1 MAAVKQRLG
10 RGLSALIS
18 GSADLSHMTTAKKV
32 MPSTPAV
39 PLKKKVG
46 SSKFVQSKPLKSL
59 PSKVISTKVA
69 PKKAVASKPT
79 PFKEAPEKSMN
90 PALSTPVVSVSE
102 PLLDKHNLYL
112 EIPLSK
118 VQPNPHQ
125 PRRHMRDE
133 ALQELAESIRSEG
146 LLQPIVVRR
155 VDGDVFELIA
165 GERRLRACKK
175 IGLSTIPARVLEVS
189 DASSAVLALI
199 ENLQRE
205 GLDPI
210 EEALGYSSLMSDFR
224 LTQESVA
231 ERVGK
236 SRPSIANALRLL
248 QLDKEIQAYI
258 GQGLLSS
265 GHAKVLLG
273 IEDAAYRLIVARKVI
288 EQGLSVREAEQEV
301 RRIKLIADATNAG
314 SMGKIPSSNATIE
327 LHSIEKRLSS
337 HLNTKVHIKHSPKK
351 GRVLIEYYGERD
363 LERLL
368 ERLGV

>member
-1 MAAVKQRLG
+1 MAAPVPQ
-10 RGLSALIS
+10 A
-18 GSADLSHMTTAKKV
+18 
-32 MPSTPAV
+32 PA
-39 PLKKKVG
+39 
-46 SSKFVQSKPLKSL
+46 
-59 PSKVISTKVA
+59 
-69 PKKAVASKPT
+69 
-79 PFKEAPEKSMN
+79 
-90 PALSTPVVSVSE
+90 E

-112 EIPLSK
+112 EIPLVK

-125 PRRHMRDE
+125 PRKHMRDD

-155 VDGDVFELIA
+155 LENGTFELIA

-175 IGLSTIPARVLEVS
+175 IGLATIPARVLEVS

-210 EEALGYSSLMSDFR
+210 EEALGYASLMSDFR

-248 QLDKEIQAYI
+248 QLDKEIQGYI

-273 IEDAAYRLIVARKVI
+273 IEDGAHRLIVARKVI

-301 RRIKLIADATNAG
+301 RRAKSIADATAAVGTVSRVNSA
-314 SMGKIPSSNATIE
+314 SASVE
-327 LHSIEKRLSS
+327 LHSIEKRLAS

-368 ERLGV
+368 EKLGI